1 MKQISNR
8 KNYER
13 GFTIVETLVAITI
26 LMIAIAGP
34 LVAANRSL
42 TAALYAKNQAIAS
55 FLAMEEIELIR
66 NYKDNTNNFNTFK
79 NLCSPTNS
87 CYVTWD
93 NSGSIG
99 YGQCNP
105 SSNTCKVY
113 FNNNYGYTNVSSS
126 NTDTQFNRYYTITP
140 IIGNNNEVKVT
151 AVVYWNEGKIPSE
164 VRIVSYMTDASL

>member
-8 KNYER
+8 KNNVR

-66 NYKDNTNNFNTFK
+66 SYKDNTSNFSTFK
-79 NLCSPTNS
+79 NLCTSGS
-87 CYVTWD
+87 YCYASWD

-105 SSNTCKVY
+105 IANSCKIY
-113 FNNNYGYTNVSSS
+113 FNNSYGYTNLAVST
-126 NTDTQFNRYYTITP
+126 NTIFNRYYIFNE
-140 IIGNNNEVKVT
+140 ISSNEVKVT
-151 AVVYWNEGKIPSE
+151 AFVYWNEGKIPSE
-164 VRIVSYMTDASL
+164 VRITSYMTDASL